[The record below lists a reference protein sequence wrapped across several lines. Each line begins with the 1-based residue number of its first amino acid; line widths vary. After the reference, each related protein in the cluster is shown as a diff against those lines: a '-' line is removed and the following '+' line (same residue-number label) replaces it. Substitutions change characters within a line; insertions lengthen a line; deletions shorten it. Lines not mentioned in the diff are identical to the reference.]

1 MGRMLAPLQVMN
13 SYLFLSKR
21 STPGGENISNRDIG
35 KNIRVNEQIRAKE
48 IRVIDSDGGQLG
60 VMSVR
65 EALNVA
71 EQRELDLVEVSPTAV
86 PPVCKILD
94 FGKYKYQLH
103 KKHTQRKTIDVK
115 EVKIRP
121 QVGDHDLQL
130 KIRNIN
136 RFIEEGDKAKVVMY
150 FRGREIIRPELG
162 MKVFDRILQSL
173 TGKYQ
178 IEQQPRLEGN

>member
-1 MGRMLAPLQVMN
+1 ML
-13 SYLFLSKR
+13 KR
-21 STPGGENISNRDIG
+21 STPGGENISTRDIAKG
-35 KNIRVNEQIRAKE
+35 IRVNEQIRARE
-48 IRVIDSDGGQLG
+48 VRVIDAIGTQLG

-65 EALNVA
+65 DALA
-71 EQRELDLVEVSPTAV
+71 AARERELDLIEVSPNAN

-103 KKHTQRKTIDVK
+103 KKHAQRKTVDVK

-121 QVGDHDLQL
+121 QIDDHDLNL

-150 FRGREIIRPELG
+150 FRGREIVRPELG
-162 MKVFDRILQSL
+162 MKVFEKVIQSL

-178 IEQQPRLEGN
+178 VEQQPRMEGNHITMVVAPKA